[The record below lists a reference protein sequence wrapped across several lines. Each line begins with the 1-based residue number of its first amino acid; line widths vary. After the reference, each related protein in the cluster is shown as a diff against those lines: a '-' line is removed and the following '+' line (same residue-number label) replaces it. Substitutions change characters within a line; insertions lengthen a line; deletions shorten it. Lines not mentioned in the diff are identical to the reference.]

1 MKGFI
6 PRLGKKRTF
15 KRGKRGNRY
24 HKRRVKRVRGY
35 GNSRGGIRM

>member
-6 PRLGKKRTF
+6 PRLGKKRAF
-15 KRGKRGNRY
+15 KKRRNSYRG
-24 HKRRVKRVRGY
+24 KRRVKRVRGY

>member
-6 PRLGKKRTF
+6 PRLGKKRAF
-15 KRGKRGNRY
+15 KKRRSYRG
-24 HKRRVKRVRGY
+24 KRRVKRVRGY